1 MWNKNHQCYQF
12 QYYVVFQLRNL
23 MYYLN
28 ACYLIR
34 MLSCTQNVSAV
45 EFRPLLNQMNFYL
58 SWLCVEMTSIM
69 GSWHTCHNLVAVFIH
84 IIFIM
89 WVVFMEAT
97 FPWLNIKLDDGFLSY
112 SMPEVIAWDE
122 FKPVLHPEIFWT

>member
-1 MWNKNHQCYQF
+1 MWNKSHQCYQF

-58 SWLCVEMTSIM
+58 PWLCVEMTSIM
-69 GSWHTCHNLVAVFIH
+69 RSWHTCHNLVAVFIH

-97 FPWLNIKLDDGFLSY
+97 FPWLSIKLDDGFLSY

>member
-1 MWNKNHQCYQF
+1 MWNKSHQCYQF

-45 EFRPLLNQMNFYL
+45 EFRPLLNQINFHL

-69 GSWHTCHNLVAVFIH
+69 GSWHTCHSLVAVFIH

-97 FPWLNIKLDDGFLSY
+97 FPWLSIKLDDGFLSY
-112 SMPEVIAWDE
+112 SMPEVIPWDE
-122 FKPVLHPEIFWT
+122 FKPMLHPEIFWT